1 MKIMKKFKYIKISK
15 TKKLR
20 YLDNYYKK
28 KLYIIFLPG
37 FMSDI
42 DGEKPQAFKKYTVKN
57 KLGFLAIEY
66 SGHGKSSGKFT
77 EGNISEWS
85 NDAKIS
91 IKKIVKKNKFILI
104 GSSMGA
110 WIALNQFKYFK
121 NQIKG
126 FVGIGSAPEFLQ
138 RLMWKQFTKKMKK
151 EIMQKGGTII
161 MHGRSKFQT
170 KQYEYP
176 ITYQLIKDGKKNRV
190 LSKKINSIIP
200 VTMIH
205 GKKDELV
212 PISFS
217 RKVLSIFSKAKKK
230 LVIIKNG
237 DHSLSNKNPLK
248 KIIKE
253 LNRIVVNIS

>member
-1 MKIMKKFKYIKISK
+1 MKKFKYIKISK

-42 DGEKPQAFKKYTVKN
+42 DGKKPQAFKKYAMKN

-66 SGHGKSSGKFT
+66 SGHGKSSGEFT
-77 EGNISEWS
+77 KGNISEWS
-85 NDAKIS
+85 NDAKNA

-110 WIALNQFKYFK
+110 WISLNQFKYFK

-126 FVGIGSAPEFLQ
+126 FIGIGSAPEFLE
-138 RLMWKQFTKKMKK
+138 RLMWKQFTKRIKK
-151 EIMQKGGTII
+151 EIKQKGISII
-161 MHGRSKFQT
+161 KQGQSKF
-170 KQYEYP
+170 KQKEYEYP
-176 ITYQLIKDGKKNRV
+176 VTYQLIKDGRKNKV
-190 LSKKINSIIP
+190 LSKKITSVIP
-200 VTMIH
+200 VTMVH
-205 GKKDELV
+205 GGKDELV
-212 PISFS
+212 PVSFS
-217 RKVLSIFSKAKKK
+217 RKVLSVFKDAKKK
-230 LVIIKNG
+230 LIIIKKG
-237 DHSLSNKNPLK
+237 DHSLSDKSPLK

-253 LNRIVVNIS
+253 LNNIIVNVV